1 MALNRCLYVSLLIP
15 VSMLLVTP
23 ASAADDAYL
32 KMLEGEAADVHLDK
46 RGQLETADKDSSDVR
61 KNSSENTV
69 IEWNGKIQGENLP
82 NGLAQ
87 GEFEK
92 FLQNNFYGTYVFFKK
107 LNSID
112 KNTVYYRY
120 SIEEKPNLQNVRQN
134 VLTLLKQ

>member
-1 MALNRCLYVSLLIP
+1 MALNKCLYFSLLVS
-15 VSMLLVTP
+15 VSMLMVTP
-23 ASAADDAYL
+23 ASADDDAYL
-32 KMLEGEAADVHLDK
+32 KMLEGEAADVQLDR
-46 RGQLETADKDSSDVR
+46 RGQLQADDKDSSDVN
-61 KNSSENTV
+61 KISSENSV
-69 IEWNGKIQGENLP
+69 LKWNGKIQGEILP

-92 FLQNNFYGTYVFFKK
+92 FLQKNFYGTYVFFKK

-120 SIEEKPNLQNVRQN
+120 SIEEKPNLEDVRQN